1 MKQTEK
7 IDFVIT
13 WVDGSDKKW
22 KEKFCKYKYNG
33 GDTRDIRYRDT
44 DTLKYWFRAVEKYAS
59 WVNKI
64 YFITDDQIPEWLNL
78 DNEKLVYI
86 SHKDYIPKEYLPTFS
101 SHTIELNLHR
111 IDSLSEQFVLF
122 NDDVFINDYV
132 SPEDFFVNGLPKD
145 TAVMNPTISL
155 ENPPFLVPCV
165 DNMVINRHFNKKEVL
180 KKNFRKFYNFKYGI
194 FTLTNIM
201 YTASKYFVGFN
212 TFHLANSFKKSTFY
226 EVWNAEYD
234 LLHNASLHKFRQ
246 QTDPN
251 QWVFQYWQFCKG
263 EFMPRNPKIGLFKI
277 VNTQDDLDEVIS
289 CLKNSSH
296 KIVTINDS
304 DDMELD
310 FDEFKNRLIREF
322 EQKFP
327 TKSSFEK

>member
-13 WVDGSDKKW
+13 WVDGSDEKW

-33 GDTRDIRYRDT
+33 GDARNVRYRDT

-64 YFITDDQIPEWLNL
+64 YFITDNQIPEWLNL
-78 DNEKLVYI
+78 DNEKLVYV

-132 SPEDFFVNGLPKD
+132 NLDDFFVNGLPKD

-165 DNMVINRHFNKKEVL
+165 DNMVINRHFNKKEV
-180 KKNFRKFYNFKYGI
+180 
-194 FTLTNIM
+194 
-201 YTASKYFVGFN
+201 
-212 TFHLANSFKKSTFY
+212 
-226 EVWNAEYD
+226 
-234 LLHNASLHKFRQ
+234 
-246 QTDPN
+246 
-251 QWVFQYWQFCKG
+251 
-263 EFMPRNPKIGLFKI
+263 
-277 VNTQDDLDEVIS
+277 
-289 CLKNSSH
+289 
-296 KIVTINDS
+296 
-304 DDMELD
+304 
-310 FDEFKNRLIREF
+310 
-322 EQKFP
+322 
-327 TKSSFEK
+327 